1 MEGGNLS
8 ALTPMAGK
16 VSNLQE
22 ECDSDRSTRDGLGF
36 CGGGCLC
43 SLFWHSE
50 AALRVE
56 AAANAGRSAKVFLPV
71 GAIT

>member
-1 MEGGNLS
+1 MEDGNPS

-16 VSNLQE
+16 VSKLQE
-22 ECDSDRSTRDGLGF
+22 DCDSDRSTRDGLGL
-36 CGGGCLC
+36 CGGGYLC

-56 AAANAGRSAKVFLPV
+56 AAANAGRSAKIFLPV
-71 GAIT
+71 GVIT